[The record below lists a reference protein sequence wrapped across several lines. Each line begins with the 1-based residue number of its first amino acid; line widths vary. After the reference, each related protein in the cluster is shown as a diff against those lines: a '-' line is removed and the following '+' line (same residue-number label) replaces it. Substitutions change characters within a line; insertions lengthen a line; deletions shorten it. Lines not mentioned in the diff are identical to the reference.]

1 MKNCVVEMISLDVAT
16 GYQHGFVY
24 IRQLA
29 LHLRAAI
36 TSGKKEAIQVISN
49 PTLLHSHSLPP
60 SLPPSLLPRLFAAGS
75 SSTV

>member
-29 LHLRAAI
+29 LHLRAAT
-36 TSGKKEAIQVISN
+36 TSGKKDTLQVFV
-49 PTLLHSHSLPP
+49 SL
-60 SLPPSLLPRLFAAGS
+60 SVVHALVGKYH
-75 SSTV
+75 